1 MDLSQTKLSKEEWE
15 SLEVPVTP
23 NELRILKLIGSGYE
37 NINIKFNDTIS
48 LLNFIKL
55 SDSKSQEYHQFLFN
69 EYLRE
74 PLKNIYKKH
83 GLQFPKEKK
92 KKKIK
97 LKKADI
103 IRIQNTDKRIK
114 DVKNELFEFVLI
126 KLLDNYLS
134 KEGDDKNKYF
144 YTLTQLMKYNIAN
157 LNVKFSGMIKEIIKN
172 EEASFSK
179 KKFIKNAYNYIE
191 RNKEIIKYRDI
202 QLYTHQKELF
212 SKCKEPGSKLIL
224 YQAPTGTGKTMS
236 PIGLVKGGHRI
247 IFVCAA
253 KHVGLQLAKAC
264 ISMEI
269 KIAVA
274 FGCKDAGNIRL
285 HYFAAK
291 ETIRNRKTGGIFRVD
306 I

>member
-55 SDSKSQEYHQFLFN
+55 SDSKSEEYHQFLFN

-74 PLKNIYKKH
+74 PLKKIYKKH

-134 KEGDDKNKYF
+134 KDGDDKNKYF

-157 LNVKFSGMIKEIIKN
+157 LNIKFSGMIK
-172 EEASFSK
+172 
-179 KKFIKNAYNYIE
+179 
-191 RNKEIIKYRDI
+191 
-202 QLYTHQKELF
+202 
-212 SKCKEPGSKLIL
+212 
-224 YQAPTGTGKTMS
+224 
-236 PIGLVKGGHRI
+236 
-247 IFVCAA
+247 
-253 KHVGLQLAKAC
+253 
-264 ISMEI
+264 
-269 KIAVA
+269 
-274 FGCKDAGNIRL
+274 
-285 HYFAAK
+285 
-291 ETIRNRKTGGIFRVD
+291 
-306 I
+306 